1 MVEFAS
7 GMFATA
13 TEENNC
19 SNNGISFEGIFVIG
33 IWFLINSL
41 CAQGYIRIAIFLC
54 VLQTG

>member
-1 MVEFAS
+1 
-7 GMFATA
+7 MFATA